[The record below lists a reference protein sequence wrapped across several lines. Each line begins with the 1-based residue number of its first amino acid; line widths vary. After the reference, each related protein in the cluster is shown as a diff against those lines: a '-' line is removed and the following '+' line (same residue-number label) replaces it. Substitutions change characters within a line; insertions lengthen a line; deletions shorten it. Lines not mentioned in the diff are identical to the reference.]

1 MDTIPQPDPERQGR
15 PARWLYCGRWMRRE
29 LKPGNELPHFSTR
42 PAMRA
47 HMPKVAAKPRTGLSL
62 SCCIGSLLRSSAA
75 RMPAVAAEA
84 RAGAFGLTNRWVERG
99 RRQRGPWAGAGEKGA
114 WGLGPQLYLFC
125 TNNYKLDGPG
135 TSAFVG
141 CERNLK

>member
-1 MDTIPQPDPERQGR
+1 MNTVPQPDPERQGR
-15 PARWLYCGRWMRRE
+15 RAVASCGRWMRHE

-42 PAMRA
+42 PTMRA
-47 HMPKVAAKPRTGLSL
+47 YMPQVAAKPRTGLSL
-62 SCCIGSLLRSSAA
+62 PCCIGSPLRSRVA

-84 RAGAFGLTNRWVERG
+84 RAGAFGLTHRWVKRG

-125 TNNYKLDGPG
+125 TNNC
-135 TSAFVG
+135 FRVWVG
-141 CERNLK
+141 LRTAEAVK